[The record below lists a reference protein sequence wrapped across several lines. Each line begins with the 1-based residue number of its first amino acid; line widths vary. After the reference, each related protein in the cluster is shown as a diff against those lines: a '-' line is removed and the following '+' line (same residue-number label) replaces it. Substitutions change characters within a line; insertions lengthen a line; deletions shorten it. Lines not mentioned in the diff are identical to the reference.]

1 MTKSKLAQLEAFY
14 WVARLGGFHA
24 AAKQLHRTQPTI
36 SLRIKEL
43 EDALGVTL
51 FDRSGF
57 RIQLTAAS
65 REMMSYVEKILALTS
80 EMEDR
85 LRQTD
90 PLHGLLRVGVNDTF
104 ALTCL
109 PEILMTLERLYPHL
123 RIDLRVDFS
132 AILSKQLADRDLDVA
147 FLVDPKIDADMV
159 VQHLGYLEHVWV
171 ASPGLQLP
179 SGTLT
184 PHDLSTQRIL
194 INPKP
199 SHMYSVAATWF
210 GAMGLDDRRVSTCNS
225 LPILTA
231 LTVAGCGISLLPTV
245 ILQVELA
252 SNRLRMVATEPPVP
266 PMIMCAA
273 YHDTSPGINAVL
285 SITTEI
291 LRDSRLLRPLLAI
304 QH

>member
-1 MTKSKLAQLEAFY
+1 MTKSRLAQLEAFY
-14 WVARLGGFHA
+14 WVARLGGFRA
-24 AAKQLHRTQPTI
+24 AAEKLNRTQPTI

-43 EDALGVTL
+43 ENALDVSL

-109 PEILMTLERLYPHL
+109 PEILTALERLYPHL

-132 AILSKQLADRDLDVA
+132 AILSKQLADRDLDIA
-147 FLVDPKIDADMV
+147 FLVDPKLDSDIV
-159 VQHLGYLEHVWV
+159 VQPLGYLEHVWV
-171 ASPGLQLP
+171 ASPRLQLP

-184 PHDLSTQRIL
+184 PHDLSTERIL

-199 SHMYSVAATWF
+199 SHMYFAAAAWF
-210 GAMGLDDRRVSTCNS
+210 GVGGFDGRRISTCNS

-231 LTVAGCGISLLPTV
+231 LTVAGCGVSMLPAV

-252 SNRLRMVATEPPVP
+252 SNRLRMVTTEPPVP

-273 YHDTSPGINAVL
+273 YHDKNPSINAVL
-285 SITTEI
+285 SIATEI
-291 LRDSRLLRPLLAI
+291 LRDSRLLLAI